1 VSAAPSCGA
10 VADRSASLSS
20 SHDEVSTEDYHLHR
34 MLLGLPEGPSEIVP
48 GSALPLESSMDIHGG
63 GTSHLKNR
71 FDQQS
76 TSVKDA
82 T

>member
-1 VSAAPSCGA
+1 VSAALLCGV

-20 SHDEVSTEDYHLHR
+20 SHQEVSTEDYHLHR
-34 MLLGLPEGPSEIVP
+34 MLLGLPEGPSEIIP

-71 FDQQS
+71 SNQQS
-76 TSVKDA
+76 TSEKDA